1 MLNKVLLIGRTGK
14 DPEIKNV
21 GEHKV
26 ASFSLATSRKIKG
39 EETTQWHDCRAWNK
53 LAEIMEQ
60 YVKKGDPLY
69 VEGEIQ
75 YRKHEDKYYT
85 NINVNQLTMLGG
97 KGEKPQEG
105 TPSTNQNEEADALPF

>member
-53 LAEIMEQ
+53 LAEIIEQ
-60 YVKKGDPLY
+60 YVKKGDLLY

-85 NINVNQLTMLGG
+85 NINVNQLTMLGS
-97 KGEKPQEG
+97 KGEKPANTAPASTANEG
-105 TPSTNQNEEADALPF
+105 EDLPF

>member
-1 MLNKVLLIGRTGK
+1 MNLNKVMLIGRTGK
-14 DPEIKNV
+14 DPEIRTV

-39 EETTQWHDCRAWNK
+39 EEVTQWHDCRAWNK
-53 LAEIMEQ
+53 LAEIIEK
-60 YVKKGDPLY
+60 YVSKGDLIY

-85 NINVNQLTMLGG
+85 NINVKELIMLGG
-97 KGEKPQEG
+97 KSQPAKEVTTGDSKE
-105 TPSTNQNEEADALPF
+105 TDLPF